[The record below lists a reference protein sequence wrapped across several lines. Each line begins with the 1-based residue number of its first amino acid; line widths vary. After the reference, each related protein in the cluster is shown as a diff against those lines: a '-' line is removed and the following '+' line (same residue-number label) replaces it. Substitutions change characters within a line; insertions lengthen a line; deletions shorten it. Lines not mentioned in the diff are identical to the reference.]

1 MMGLDAMIL
10 GFWMLALKWT
20 LSLPSFT
27 LFKRLF
33 SSSPLSAIRVVSSAY
48 LILLI
53 FLPEMLIQACD
64 SSSQAFHMMY
74 SAYKLK

>member
-1 MMGLDAMIL
+1 MGLDAMIL
-10 GFWMLALKWT
+10 GFWMLVLKRT
-20 LSLPSFT
+20 LSLSSFT
-27 LFKRLF
+27 LLKRLF
-33 SSSPLSAIRVVSSAY
+33 SSSSLSAIRVVSSAY

-53 FLPEMLIQACD
+53 FLSNILIQAYD